1 MGVTQ
6 ATKTWRSKVIVD
18 LRALVVER
26 IFLGRC
32 FVGMKVHS
40 PSKESQEIH
49 CGYIKGY
56 DGKKDEKSG
65 D

>member
-1 MGVTQ
+1 M
-6 ATKTWRSKVIVD
+6 IVE

-26 IFLGRC
+26 VFLGRC
-32 FVGMKVHS
+32 FVGTKVHS
-40 PSKESQEIH
+40 PSKEPQEIH

-56 DGKKDEKSG
+56 DGKKDEKSK